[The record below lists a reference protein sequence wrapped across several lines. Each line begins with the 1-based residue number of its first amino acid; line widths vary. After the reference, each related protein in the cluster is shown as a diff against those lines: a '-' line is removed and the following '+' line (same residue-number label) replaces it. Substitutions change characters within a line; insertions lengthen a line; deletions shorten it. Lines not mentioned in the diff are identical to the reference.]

1 MQQDYTY
8 TTEAGATITLP
19 PFSTIPFG
27 VIRKLRNEPE
37 QEQVFMLVEELADD
51 AALAEM
57 DKLGMAEIGVLFAG
71 WQEQAQVTVG
81 ESSASSD
88 S

>member
-1 MQQDYTY
+1 MQQDFTY

-37 QEQVFMLVEELADD
+37 QEQVFLLVEELADP
-51 AALAEM
+51 AALEQI
-57 DKLGMAEIGVLFAG
+57 DRLGMAEIGVLFAG
-71 WQEQAQVTVG
+71 WQEQAKVNLG